1 MAVAIRSQDA
11 LPGVI
16 VMGHGNDELGSVVLY
31 ALLIIIDNRIP
42 DSAVDN
48 TVVSE
53 AQSQQRRLS

>member
-1 MAVAIRSQDA
+1 M
-11 LPGVI
+11 
-16 VMGHGNDELGSVVLY
+16 VLY

-53 AQSQQRRLS
+53 AQSQQRRLSQDLTIHSCTSLSS